1 MGDATCKVE
10 ACLYPKHAR
19 GLCATHNWRMKRY
32 GTTDKPIRQTRP
44 AADRFWGKVDASGDC
59 WTWTASQAGGG
70 YGWFASAKGR
80 STPAHRWSYEHLVGP
95 VPDGLDLDHLCR
107 NRACVRPDH
116 LEPVTRRTNLLRG
129 NTLPAKNA
137 GKTHCSKGHEFIEEN
152 TYVDRLGKR
161 HCRACRAVAA
171 RKAEDKRKG
180 RRRRGR

>member
-107 NRACVRPDH
+107 NRLCVNPDH
-116 LEPVTRRTNLLRG
+116 LEPVTRAENMRRAPWDVG
-129 NTLPAKNA
+129 KQKAA
-137 GKTHCSKGHEFIEEN
+137 KTHCP
-152 TYVDRLGKR
+152 RR
-161 HCRACRAVAA
+161 HPYAGDNLLIDSAGRRRCRRCRAVTQQQSQQRITA
-171 RKAEDKRKG
+171 RQRA
-180 RRRRGR
+180 